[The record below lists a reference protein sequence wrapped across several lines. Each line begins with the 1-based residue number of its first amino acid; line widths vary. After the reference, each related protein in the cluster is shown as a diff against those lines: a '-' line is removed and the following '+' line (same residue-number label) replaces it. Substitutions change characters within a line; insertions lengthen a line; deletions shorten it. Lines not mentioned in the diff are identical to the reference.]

1 MGHITNYATQLPG
14 DANPTI
20 SCWKHDETGMVFRL
34 AAVGN
39 QFRVA
44 VQDQF
49 DRWDDRGLK
58 TRDELID
65 LIQVDY
71 L

>member
-1 MGHITNYATQLPG
+1 MGHITNYATQLSG
-14 DANPTI
+14 DANPTV
-20 SCWKHDETGMVFRL
+20 SRWKHDETGVIFIL
-34 AAVGN
+34 AAVGD